1 MPKQNTK
8 EILNKLKLKSK
19 SYLSKSIN
27 LYRKKSEYL
36 SKIFNTLSP
45 AKQVSFFIA
54 IILLSTFSGSFLGQ
68 KGSQVNQVNQNTNSS
83 TDSDPNACNK
93 RQWASAGLRCEGD
106 KNCQRQTYGAMGNN
120 LNSVARCMFDNY

>member
-54 IILLSTFSGSFLGQ
+54 IILLSTFSGSLLGQ
-68 KGSQVNQVNQNTNSS
+68 KGSQVNQNTK
-83 TDSDPNACNK
+83 CNK
-93 RQWASAGLRCEGD
+93 NLWNKAGLRCQGD
-106 KNCQRQTYGAMGNN
+106 PNCQNKTYLSMGHSYDD
-120 LNSVARCMFDNY
+120 LVECIGGFSFSDL